1 MKKDGITLPL
11 SMLEIAETVG
21 FDAAIVI
28 MDNFG
33 GLDSVYIPR
42 MAREDHKMAQLIGFE
57 NYKKICKEF
66 GGQRIFIPR
75 GAFRRLKKSLILEA
89 DGKISK
95 RKLCKILGVSQRY
108 VRKIK
113 NEIADDKQ
121 GCLF

>member
-1 MKKDGITLPL
+1 MPL

-21 FDAAIVI
+21 FEAAIVI

-33 GLDSVYIPR
+33 GLDSIYIPR
-42 MAREDHKMAQLIGFE
+42 VAREDHKMPKLIGFE

-89 DGKISK
+89 DDKISK

-121 GCLF
+121 GNLFN